1 MLIQIL
7 MTISIESGISDISR
21 SFKCL
26 VDSLPLCDSI
36 SAFKFAYVLLDIKPL
51 SLQNED
57 RALKYVDDTI
67 SLFEGRLR

>member
-1 MLIQIL
+1 MI
-7 MTISIESGISDISR
+7 G
-21 SFKCL
+21 
-26 VDSLPLCDSI
+26 SLPLCDSI
-36 SAFKFAYVLLDIKPL
+36 DAYEFAYFSLDVKAL